1 MSHVPLPVRVAVGL
15 VVTAVEQARKLPDQ
29 LVDLPVTAASRAVQV
44 GMRVQQRVTELAIK
58 GDQVFSLLQPVE
70 DTAPWARF
78 DEDDEPAEA
87 GPDTSAAHP
96 DSTDNKVAR
105 GGEVDEADVAQ
116 AMTPAPASADGIR
129 PAAASGPSELLAGYD
144 EMSLAELRTKLRT
157 LSLPQLEALLVYEHT
172 HRDRPAFVTLLS
184 NRISTV
190 RSQ

>member
-1 MSHVPLPVRVAVGL
+1 MSHVPLPVRIAMGL
-15 VVTAVEQARKLPDQ
+15 VVTAVEQARKFPEQ

-44 GMRVQQRVTELAIK
+44 GMRVQQQVTELAIK
-58 GDQVFSLLQPVE
+58 GDQVFSLLRPVE

-78 DEDDEPAEA
+78 DEDEPPE
-87 GPDTSAAHP
+87 PDLVARAAHP
-96 DSTDNKVAR
+96 NNTANKVAM

-116 AMTPAPASADGIR
+116 ALTPPHPSADGLR
-129 PAAASGPSELLAGYD
+129 ETAAGGPSELLAGYD
-144 EMSLAELRTKLRT
+144 EMSLAELRTKLRG
-157 LSLPQLEALLVYEHT
+157 LSLPQLEVLLAHEHA

>member
-1 MSHVPLPVRVAVGL
+1 MSHVPLSVRVAVGL

-70 DTAPWARF
+70 DSPPWARF
-78 DEDDEPAEA
+78 DEDDEPSAA
-87 GPDTSAAHP
+87 GTGAAHP

-116 AMTPAPASADGIR
+116 ALTPPPANADGIR
-129 PAAASGPSELLAGYD
+129 PAAASGPSALLAGYD
-144 EMSLAELRTKLRT
+144 EMSLAELRTKLRA